1 MGSGRRATIRIEGKT
16 FREIS
21 AETGIRE
28 ATLRARYFPGCTISD
43 ITGAHADERFGWGI
57 RIDGMTLA
65 EIARKYGVPKGT
77 IYWRY
82 THGWTSLEDLTR
94 RRYDL
99 RIRPKV

>member
-21 AETGIRE
+21 SETGIRE
-28 ATLRARYFPGCTISD
+28 ATLRARYFLGCTISD
-43 ITGAHADERFGWGI
+43 ITGAHTDERFGWGI

-82 THGWTSLEDLTR
+82 THGYKTLEELTEERYGVRLR
-94 RRYDL
+94 R
-99 RIRPKV
+99 KV

>member
-1 MGSGRRATIRIEGKT
+1 MGSGRRATIRVEGKT

-28 ATLRARYFPGCTISD
+28 ATLRARYFPGCTTAD
-43 ITGAHADERFGWGI
+43 ITGAHTDGRFGWGI

-82 THGWTSLEDLTR
+82 THGWTTLEDLTR

-99 RIRPKV
+99 RAKPKV